1 MCPTCNKPTLM
12 SSSPLNSTAPW
23 ICKTKK
29 CTRYSVSPS
38 YIDDL
43 VRKFEDDLKIIPEN
57 DIHSYENWIKK
68 VLFSLHQNHY
78 LILGVK
84 YTLCLLYGKIPGF
97 MIQNMND
104 DLLKRKLNICEQ
116 LLKIANIIQ
125 PGQSRLR
132 GKIKIP
138 FERNKI

>member
-1 MCPTCNKPTLM
+1 
-12 SSSPLNSTAPW
+12 
-23 ICKTKK
+23 
-29 CTRYSVSPS
+29 
-38 YIDDL
+38 
-43 VRKFEDDLKIIPEN
+43 
-57 DIHSYENWIKK
+57 
-68 VLFSLHQNHY
+68 
-78 LILGVK
+78 
-84 YTLCLLYGKIPGF
+84 

>member
-1 MCPTCNKPTLM
+1 MGILFISQNLFPY
-12 SSSPLNSTAPW
+12 
-23 ICKTKK
+23 
-29 CTRYSVSPS
+29 R
-38 YIDDL
+38 
-43 VRKFEDDLKIIPEN
+43 FENDLKIIPEN
-57 DIHSYENWIKK
+57 DVHSYEDWIKK
-68 VLFSLHQNHY
+68 VSFSLHQNHY

-116 LLKIANIIQ
+116 LIKIANIIQ

-132 GKIKIP
+132 GKVTIP
-138 FERNKI
+138 FELNKI